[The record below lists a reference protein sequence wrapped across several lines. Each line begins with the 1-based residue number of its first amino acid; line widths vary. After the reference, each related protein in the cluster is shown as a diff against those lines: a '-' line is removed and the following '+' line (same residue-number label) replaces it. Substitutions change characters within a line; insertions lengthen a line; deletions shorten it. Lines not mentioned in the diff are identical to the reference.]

1 MSAKPAY
8 EELEQRV
15 RELEKKT
22 AHLKITEQS
31 LRESKEKYGNILK
44 SIEDGYFEVDI
55 AGNFTFFNDSMCKIL
70 GYHADELMGMN
81 NREYM
86 DEENSK
92 KVFQVFNDV
101 FRTGIAKKAFD
112 WKLYKKDGSQCFV
125 EASVSLIKGSNGRG
139 IGFRGIVR
147 DITERKR
154 LEENL
159 QQALKMEAI
168 GTLTGGIAHD
178 FNNILGIILGNA
190 ELALDDVPSWNLA
203 HSSLEEIKTAGLRA
217 KDIVRQLLSFSR
229 KADHELIPVKV
240 VPVIRDALKFLR
252 STIPTTI
259 DIRQNIQAKEETVL
273 ADPTQINQIMMN
285 LCINASH
292 AMEQTGGNLT
302 INVNK
307 ITLDENSAGVFPDLK
322 QGNYVRLTVS
332 DTGPGIDSQIID
344 RIFDPYFTTKEV
356 GKGSGM
362 GLAVVHGIVKNLG
375 GAISVDSKPGKGAAF
390 NILLPLI
397 VEESGVDIKTKED
410 LPFGKETILFVDDEK
425 SIVLLVQQMLK
436 RLGYQVETKMSPA
449 EALELFRLRPDRFD
463 LVITDMTM
471 PQMTGVVLSEKLK
484 EIRREIPVIVCTGYS
499 DLIDEEKVK
508 ELGIAAYIM
517 KPVSMREIA
526 KTIRKVLDKK
536 PVP

>member
-1 MSAKPAY
+1 M
-8 EELEQRV
+8 
-15 RELEKKT
+15 

-31 LRESKEKYGNILK
+31 LRESEEKYRNILK

-112 WKLYKKDGSQCFV
+112 WKLYEKDGSQCFV

-190 ELALDDVPSWNLA
+190 ELALDDVPSWNPA
-203 HSSLEEIKTAGLRA
+203 HFSLEEIKTAGLRA

-292 AMEQTGGNLT
+292 AMEQTGG
-302 INVNK
+302 
-307 ITLDENSAGVFPDLK
+307 
-322 QGNYVRLTVS
+322 
-332 DTGPGIDSQIID
+332 
-344 RIFDPYFTTKEV
+344 
-356 GKGSGM
+356 
-362 GLAVVHGIVKNLG
+362 
-375 GAISVDSKPGKGAAF
+375 
-390 NILLPLI
+390 
-397 VEESGVDIKTKED
+397 ESYN
-410 LPFGKETILFVDDEK
+410 
-425 SIVLLVQQMLK
+425 Q
-436 RLGYQVETKMSPA
+436 
-449 EALELFRLRPDRFD
+449 
-463 LVITDMTM
+463 
-471 PQMTGVVLSEKLK
+471 
-484 EIRREIPVIVCTGYS
+484 RE
-499 DLIDEEKVK
+499 
-508 ELGIAAYIM
+508 
-517 KPVSMREIA
+517 
-526 KTIRKVLDKK
+526 
-536 PVP
+536 